1 MTGAPAI
8 DLAAAARA
16 AAIAEGFEPDFSGAA
31 RAEAQQLRDPAAR
44 PPEGV
49 RDLRALLWSS
59 IDNADTRDL
68 DQLEVVEAMPDG
80 AIRLRLAIA
89 DVDAAVPRDSAI
101 DAHAATNTTS
111 LYTGAVV
118 FPMLPERLSTDLT
131 SLREGVDR
139 LAVVVELDVAE
150 DGDATTREVYRALVH
165 NRAQLVYEEVAAW
178 LDGGPPPARIAGD
191 RALADQLR
199 LQDVAAAR
207 LRERRQQRG
216 ALELETIEARPVVTG
231 GKVTSLALVQKNR
244 ARELIEDFMIAANVA
259 VAQFLERQGFASIRR
274 VVHTPERWSRLV
286 SLAAR
291 HGGALPTRPD
301 QRALAAFLHARRA
314 AAPDDFAELSLSVV
328 KLLGSG
334 DYVVERPGQGGGGH
348 FGLAVDDYGHA
359 TAPNRRFADLV
370 TQRQVKAAIGA
381 CDRPYT
387 DAELDAIAQR
397 CTEREDAARKVE
409 RRMRKTVGVAVLA
422 DRAGDAFDAVV
433 TGATKRGVF
442 VRLLDPPVE
451 GRVTEGEQG
460 LDVGDR
466 VRVRLLRTDAST
478 GHVDFASVVPAPAA
492 G

>member
-16 AAIAEGFEPDFSGAA
+16 AALAEGFEPDFSAAA
-31 RAEAQQLRDPAAR
+31 RAEARQLHDPAVRA
-44 PPEGV
+44 PEQV

-68 DQLEVVEAMPDG
+68 DQLEFVEALPDG

-89 DVDAAVPRDSAI
+89 DVDAGVARDSAI
-101 DAHAATNTTS
+101 DAHAARNTTS

-150 DGDATTREVYRALVH
+150 DGEATTREVYRARVH

-178 LDGGPPPARIAGD
+178 LDGGAPPPKIAADGV
-191 RALADQLR
+191 LADQVR
-199 LQDVAAAR
+199 LQDLAAAR

-216 ALELETIEARPVVTG
+216 ALELETIEARPVIANGRVTA
-231 GKVTSLALVQKNR
+231 LAVVQKNR

-274 VVHTPERWSRLV
+274 VVHTPERWARLV
-286 SLAAR
+286 TLAAR
-291 HGGALPTRPD
+291 HGGSLPALPD
-301 QRALAAFLHARRA
+301 QRALAAFLRARRA
-314 AAPDDFAELSLSVV
+314 AAPDEFAELSLSVV

-334 DYVVERPGQGGGGH
+334 DYVVERPGEGGGGH

-381 CDRPYT
+381 CDRPYA
-387 DAELDAIAQR
+387 DAELDAIARR

-422 DRAGDAFDAVV
+422 ERTGDVFDAVV
-433 TGATKRGVF
+433 TGVTKRGVF

-451 GRVTEGEQG
+451 GRVTEGEEG
-460 LDVGDR
+460 MDVGDR
-466 VRVRLLRTDAST
+466 VRVRLLRTEAAS
-478 GHVDFASVVPAPAA
+478 GHVDFAGA
-492 G
+492 